1 MAEIELT
8 NGGFALVDSKNFD
21 WLNQWKWYVSTS
33 GYATRRYK
41 KTIRMHRLVNKTPDL
56 LFTDHIN
63 QNKLDNRE
71 KNLRTVTK
79 SQNGFNTV
87 LSKSNTSGH
96 KGVYWDKFTKK
107 WRAEIKLFY
116 KKISLGRFTNIED
129 AISARKEGELLYHAI

>member
-1 MAEIELT
+1 MDKIKLT

-33 GYATRRYK
+33 GYVIRRYK

-79 SQNGFNTV
+79 SQNGFNRGKT
-87 LSKSNTSGH
+87 SNNTSGF

-107 WRAEIKLFY
+107 WRAEIKVFY
-116 KKISLGRFTNIED
+116 KSIKLGRFIKLEN
-129 AISARKEGELLYHAI
+129 AILARKDAEIKYHAI